1 VIAEQRKSNWVT
13 ALLVGSRSA
22 LRARDY
28 LDRVR
33 TNLSGRRLDMQSI
46 LIMGAAGKDFH
57 VFNTVYRDDPD
68 VEVVA
73 FTATQ
78 IPGIEDRRYPPE
90 LAGPLYPEGIPI
102 RPESELEELIH
113 KHAVDLVV
121 FAYSDVSYD
130 YVQEKEWQVEAC
142 GARFEVAPTNDVM
155 LRSGRPVIAVTA
167 VRTGCGK
174 SQTSRWLVGKL
185 QREGYRIVAVRHPMP
200 YGDLAKQAVQ
210 RFATLDDLRRHECT
224 IEEMEEYEP
233 YIRAGLVVFAGVDYA
248 AILKQ
253 AEAEADIILWDGGNN
268 DVPFYKP
275 DLWLTVV
282 DPHRAGDELAS
293 YPGRENFERAD
304 VIVLNKLDSATPE
317 QVAAVEANIEQHN
330 PKAIR
335 VYAES
340 ILSVADVRRIRGARV
355 LAIEDGPTLTHG
367 GMTFGAAALAAR
379 RFGAAELVCPRPFAV
394 GEIRA
399 TLERYPH
406 VRDVLP
412 AVGYGAQQIAD
423 LEATIEATDADLV
436 LVGTPIDLTR
446 ILRIRK
452 PFLRVQYDLAPRE
465 PEVLLQA
472 VRRSILQAQ
481 PVAHG

>member
-1 VIAEQRKSNWVT
+1 
-13 ALLVGSRSA
+13 
-22 LRARDY
+22 
-28 LDRVR
+28 
-33 TNLSGRRLDMQSI
+33 MQSV

-57 VFNTVYRDDPD
+57 VFNTVYRNDPD

-102 RPESELEELIH
+102 YPESDLEELIH
-113 KHAVDLVV
+113 RHAVDLVV
-121 FAYSDVSYD
+121 FAYSDVTYD
-130 YVQEKEWQVEAC
+130 YVQERQWLVESL

-155 LRSGRPVIAVTA
+155 LRSERPVIAVTA

-174 SQTSRWLVGKL
+174 SQTSRWLVSKL
-185 QREGYRIVAVRHPMP
+185 KTEGFRIVAVRHPMP

-268 DVPFYKP
+268 DIPFFKP
-275 DLWLTVV
+275 DLWITVV
-282 DPHRAGDELAS
+282 DPHRAGDELKS

-304 VIVLNKLDSATPE
+304 VIILNKLDSATPD
-317 QVAAVEANIEQHN
+317 QVAALVDSLDHHN

-340 ILSVADVRRIRGARV
+340 VLTVPDVKSIRGKRV

-379 RFGAAELVCPRPFAV
+379 RFGAAELICPRPFAV
-394 GEIRA
+394 GEIRE

-406 VRDVLP
+406 VQNVLP

-423 LEATIEATDADLV
+423 LEATIEASDADLV

-446 ILRIRK
+446 VLRINK
-452 PFLRVQYDLAPRE
+452 PHLRVQYDLAPRE

-481 PVAHG
+481 PMTHG